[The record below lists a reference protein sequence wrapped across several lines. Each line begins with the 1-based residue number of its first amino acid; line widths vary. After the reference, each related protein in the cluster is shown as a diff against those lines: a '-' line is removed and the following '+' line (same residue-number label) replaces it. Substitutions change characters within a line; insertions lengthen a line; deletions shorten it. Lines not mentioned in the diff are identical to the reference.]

1 MKAANCRAIGEQ
13 EGRIDFCRWLTVTFV
28 SKRFLYTAMATYNC
42 LAPLVFERT
51 KQLDSVYLP
60 LSEIGKNDKI
70 VFDLSSIKFIKPP
83 ALIGL
88 LVLIESL
95 IQKASNQRPNILI
108 TAPKDKHV
116 LDYLLKINFVGT
128 LQSMGGWKI
137 TGKMPTKISRKIRP
151 VIPITRFKTANDI
164 ENIATKMSEIF
175 QTDLIGLST
184 LLQPCHVIFSELADN
199 VIHHA
204 GSGGGYILAQQYS
217 YRNGPM
223 IDIAVGDAGIGIPSS
238 LRNNPNLAGLF
249 TDDKSAIILALRD
262 QVTRFD
268 DPYRGFG
275 LGHIKAE
282 LGSITKRSL
291 TIRSGTG
298 YAIVK
303 GSGYTFTG
311 VNKWLPGTIAHAV
324 IPCR

>member
-1 MKAANCRAIGEQ
+1 MAI
-13 EGRIDFCRWLTVTFV
+13 
-28 SKRFLYTAMATYNC
+28 YNC

-60 LSEIGKNDKI
+60 LSEIGKNDKV
-70 VFDLSSIKFIKPP
+70 VFDLSQVKFIKPP

-88 LVLIESL
+88 LVLIEALTRKPSD
-95 IQKASNQRPNILI
+95 QCPNIRI
-108 TAPKDKHV
+108 TTPTDKHV
-116 LDYLLKINFVGT
+116 LDYMLKVNFVET
-128 LQSMGGWKI
+128 LKSMGDWKI
-137 TGKMPTKISRKIRP
+137 TGKLPTKISRKIRP
-151 VIPITRFKTANDI
+151 VIPVTRFKTATDI
-164 ENIATKMSEIF
+164 ENIAIKMSEIF
-175 QTDLIGLST
+175 QTDLMGLST

-204 GSGGGYILAQQYS
+204 DSGGGYILAQQYS
-217 YRNGPM
+217 YCSGPM

-238 LRNNPNLAGLF
+238 LRNNPKITGLF
-249 TDDKSAIILALRD
+249 TDDKSAIILALQD

-275 LGHIKAE
+275 LGHITAE

>member
-1 MKAANCRAIGEQ
+1 
-13 EGRIDFCRWLTVTFV
+13 
-28 SKRFLYTAMATYNC
+28 MATYNC

-60 LSEIGKNDKI
+60 LSAIGRNDKV
-70 VFDLSSIKFIKPP
+70 VFDLSPIKFVKPP

-95 IQKASNQRPNILI
+95 TRKPADQRPNIMI
-108 TAPKDKHV
+108 TAPTDKHV

-128 LQSMGGWKI
+128 LQAMGGWKI
-137 TGKMPTKISRKIRP
+137 TGKLPSKISRKIRP
-151 VIPITRFKTANDI
+151 VIPISRFKTANDI
-164 ENIATKMSEIF
+164 ENIAIKMSEIF
-175 QTDLIGLST
+175 QTDLSGLST

-204 GSGGGYILAQQYS
+204 GSDGGYILAQQYS

-223 IDIAVGDAGIGIPSS
+223 IDIAVGDAGMGIPSS
-238 LRNNPNLAGLF
+238 LRNNSKIAGLF
-249 TDDKSAIILALRD
+249 TDDRSAIALALKD

-268 DPYRGFG
+268 DPHRGFG

-311 VNKWLPGTIAHAV
+311 VNKWLPGTIVHAV